1 MQRLWILAL
10 SLVAVSFAAGCG
22 AGGDVGKATEEDKK
36 NIERLAREGVGAP
49 RGAEEEGK

>member
-1 MQRLWILAL
+1 MSRLWVLAL
-10 SLVAVSFAAGCG
+10 ALVIASFVAGCG
-22 AGGDVGKATEEDKK
+22 GGSEVGKATEEDRK

>member
-1 MQRLWILAL
+1 MHRLWILAL
-10 SLVAVSFAAGCG
+10 ASVAVSFAAGCG
-22 AGGDVGKATEEDKK
+22 TDEGVGKATEEDRK